1 MNGTA
6 RQRAAAAAADN
17 RVKMYRPVLRY
28 LIEGAG
34 REVVAHYAVVC
45 RGHLVSA
52 CGTGIV
58 DGLPY
63 DGDRGVARLCPNC
76 ERVLLAGELQR
87 GERRVIYE
95 ADLII
100 KWRAP

>member
-1 MNGTA
+1 MIGTIS
-6 RQRAAAAAADN
+6 QRAAAAAEDN
-17 RVKMYRPVLRY
+17 RVEMYRPVPRY

-34 REVVAHYAVVC
+34 REMVAHYAVV
-45 RGHLVSA
+45 RGGDLASA
-52 CGTGIV
+52 CGIGIV
-58 DGLPY
+58 DGLPH
-63 DGDRGVARLCPNC
+63 DGDRGVARLFPNC
-76 ERVLLAGELQR
+76 ELVLLAGELQR